1 MRRRTRSAPTPR
13 PRPRLRGGP
22 SRAHRLAITATAV
35 LCLSLAGPDALAVP
49 DALAG
54 AGQVLGVGQVL
65 GTGPLS
71 TATGTTTTVP
81 APARATAPS
90 TVAPPTT
97 TPPVADEVPAPP
109 SGLAL
114 VDQTDWVAAGQPFD
128 LTVALSEDLPADA
141 QLVVQ
146 VHAPIT
152 SRSQFTATLGGALL
166 GARRATVTVPL
177 GELAVAPDGSR
188 SVRLAQG
195 PTTTPGERAL
205 PVLDRPGVY
214 PVVVSVRPTDPSR
227 EPPAPFTTYL
237 VRTPDESTPLRVAVV
252 QPVDAPLLH
261 GIDGDVRASQEVV
274 GDLLAVAEVLAAS
287 APLPLTVVPG
297 PETLDALDELAVRD
311 ATAAGALEA
320 LTAAAVG
327 RQVVSAPFVDVDVD
341 ALEAAGL
348 GEDLAAQRRRGD
360 EAVEAAL
367 GVRTDPR
374 TSVLGDGASGA
385 SLRRLATLGVDQVV
399 LPDATLT
406 PVTLR
411 LSLTR
416 PFSVTADGQGVEI
429 EATAPD
435 PALAARYGRDDPV
448 LAAQHVLADLAVL
461 HGDEP
466 GPLQPRGVVVA
477 PPDDVEVDPTF
488 LANLLDGID
497 TSPTLEAVT
506 LDTYFSDVVPEGD
519 QVPLVR
525 VVTPSGGTL
534 GIGAGEVEAA
544 RSRLAGYA
552 SMVVSQ
558 DVAVRDL
565 SDLTLLAEAEGLE
578 PGERRAYLAGVA
590 EAIDA
595 RLGQVGVVEA
605 DFRLPDSEGTIPLTL
620 VRDGSTPLQVRV
632 TLESERLE
640 FGSGDE
646 RSVGRRSYDDI
657 ELTSESTPLVV
668 PVHVRSPG
676 TFPLFVT
683 ITSPDGRLEL
693 ARSEVTIRSTA
704 YSGVGVALSVG
715 AGLFLLLWWG
725 RHWRTVRRARR
736 LVPVT

>member
-1 MRRRTRSAPTPR
+1 MRRRARSATTPR
-13 PRPRLRGGP
+13 PLPRPGSGRA
-22 SRAHRLAITATAV
+22 RAHRLAAAAAV
-35 LCLSLAGPDALAVP
+35 LCLSVGSADATA
-49 DALAG
+49 A
-54 AGQVLGVGQVL
+54 AGQVVGVA
-65 GTGPLS
+65 PRS

-81 APARATAPS
+81 APARAAAPT

-97 TPPVADEVPAPP
+97 TPPVADEVPDEVPA

-114 VDQTDWVAAGQPFD
+114 ADQTDWVAAGEPFD
-128 LTVALSEDLPADA
+128 LRVSLPEDLPADA
-141 QLVVQ
+141 GLVVE

-166 GARRATVTVPL
+166 GARRASVTVPL
-177 GELAVAPDGSR
+177 GELGVAPDGSR
-188 SVRLAQG
+188 SVRLTQG
-195 PTTTPGERAL
+195 PTAAPGERAI

-214 PVVVSVRPTDPSR
+214 PVVVSVRPVDPASA
-227 EPPAPFTTYL
+227 PPAPLTTYL
-237 VRTPDESTPLRVAVV
+237 VRTPEESTPLRVAVV

-261 GIDGDVRASQEVV
+261 GADGDVGDTAEGV
-274 GDLLAVAEVLAAS
+274 GDLLSLAEVLAAS
-287 APLPLTVVPG
+287 APMPLTIAPG
-297 PETLDALDELAVRD
+297 PETLDALDELAD
-311 ATAAGALEA
+311 ADDAAAGALEA
-320 LTAAAVG
+320 LAAATEG
-327 RQVVSAPFVDVDVD
+327 RQVVSAPYVDVDVD

-360 EAVEAAL
+360 EAVEAVL

-374 TSVLGDGASGA
+374 TSVLGGGASGA

-399 LPDATLT
+399 LPDAALS
-406 PVTLR
+406 PVSLR

-416 PFSVTADGQGVEI
+416 PFSVAADGQGGVEI

-435 PALAARYGRDDPV
+435 PALAARYGSDDPV
-448 LAAQHVLADLAVL
+448 LAAQHLLADLAVL

-477 PPDDVEVDPTF
+477 PPDEIDVDPAF
-488 LANLLDGID
+488 LAHLLDGIG
-497 TSPTLEAVT
+497 TSPTLEPVT
-506 LDTYFSDVVPEGD
+506 LDTYFRDVVREGD

-534 GIGAGEVEAA
+534 GIGGGEVEAA
-544 RSRLAGYA
+544 RSRLTGYA

-558 DVAVRDL
+558 DAAVQDL
-565 SDLTLLAEAEGLE
+565 YDLTLLAEAEGLE
-578 PGERRAYLAGVA
+578 PAERRAYLGGVGR
-590 EAIDA
+590 AIDA
-595 RLGQVGVVEA
+595 RIGRVDVVEA

-646 RSVGRRSYDDI
+646 RSVGRRAYDDI
-657 ELTSESTPLVV
+657 ELTSENTPLVV

-736 LVPVT
+736 LVPVA